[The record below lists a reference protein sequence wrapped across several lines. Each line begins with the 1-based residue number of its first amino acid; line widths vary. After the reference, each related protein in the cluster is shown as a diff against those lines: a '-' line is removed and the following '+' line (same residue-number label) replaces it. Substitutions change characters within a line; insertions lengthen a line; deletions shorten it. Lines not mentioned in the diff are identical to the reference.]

1 MNKIY
6 RQKVLFIFFILLCY
20 SQQMKAQL
28 APWVYVGGSGMQDEA
43 SQILNGPSGEYISI
57 INGGESDTITF
68 SVIRLDHEGNLIWFR
83 QFGKNDYV
91 EYPNN
96 LDFSEDSALIYITG
110 FANADTSIW
119 GIELDYNTG
128 DLIATTEDWSD
139 DSGLGSGVSV
149 RGFKNGFDNYTLY
162 GYANGKLHVYN
173 TLDTEI

>member
-1 MNKIY
+1 
-6 RQKVLFIFFILLCY
+6 
-20 SQQMKAQL
+20 MKAQL

-96 LDFSEDSALIYITG
+96 LDFSEDSALIYIT
-110 FANADTSIW
+110 
-119 GIELDYNTG
+119 
-128 DLIATTEDWSD
+128 
-139 DSGLGSGVSV
+139 
-149 RGFKNGFDNYTLY
+149 
-162 GYANGKLHVYN
+162 
-173 TLDTEI
+173 